1 MHWVSVFRL
10 MFELIKYMD
19 WILYIYIYIYISLY
33 IHACIRIQRVV
44 TRNRA
49 SISANT
55 EIFRSPSQT
64 KTAFNTK
71 LTLLL
76 NTTPKSSLYDEKLL
90 HVSGACYFS
99 LTREWISHL

>member
-19 WILYIYIYIYISLY
+19 LILYIYIYISLY

-44 TRNRA
+44 TRNKA

-55 EIFRSPSQT
+55 EIFRSPSQI
-64 KTAFNTK
+64 KTAFSTK

-76 NTTPKSSLYDEKLL
+76 NTTPKTSIY
-90 HVSGACYFS
+90 GC
-99 LTREWISHL
+99 ISPK